1 MKVFTSEELMS
12 ELGLAG
18 EKIIAN
24 YFSEQGQKVKHSVDK
39 FDREKDMLIEGVMT
53 VEVKTQQPYVKMNA
67 LTFRPNQLRKCRNVN
82 ELYFVTAKAQ
92 ISPSYKWNNCIFK
105 VDPKNFVTKSYTTS
119 YGVDMVAI
127 PIEQEAVQFVK
138 KLSEE
143 EGRELAKY
151 TQSNYKFG
159 KRKY

>member
-1 MKVFTSEELMS
+1 MKNFTTEQLIS

-18 EKIIAN
+18 EKIIIN
-24 YFSEQGQKVKHSVDK
+24 YLSEQRRIVKQSIDK
-39 FDREKDMLIEGVMT
+39 FDSQKDITVDGNLT